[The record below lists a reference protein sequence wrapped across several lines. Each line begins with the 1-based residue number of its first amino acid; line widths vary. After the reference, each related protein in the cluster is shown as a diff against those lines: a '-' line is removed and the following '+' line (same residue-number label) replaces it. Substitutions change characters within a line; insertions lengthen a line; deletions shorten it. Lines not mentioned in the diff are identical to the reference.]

1 MIADAVLAGLPLVRL
16 TDGTGRVLA
25 ALSPRAASLRSLTV
39 RGLDIV
45 EPFVTE
51 PDAPGMAGA
60 TLVPW
65 PNRVEDA
72 TWWHN
77 GRRHELA
84 MTEPELGNANH
95 GLLAGDDFAVLERDD
110 TSATLGAEIR
120 QPQGYPFDLDVVV
133 GYVLTDSGITVTTS
147 VENRGT
153 EPAPVALGAHPYLR
167 IGSSEIEHLA
177 VSVQATHAYRLDE
190 RHIPRERFAVRGTAW
205 DLTLPRRIADTP
217 SHATFE
223 HESVDGVLVHALH
236 DHPEG
241 ERVELWADSD
251 YRFTQLYIAR
261 EFPSAAGPRLAVAI
275 EPMTAP
281 PNALRTGEGLRWLAP
296 AERWQTSWGVRL
308 AT

>member
-60 TLVPW
+60 TLAPW

-77 GRRHELA
+77 GRRHVLA
-84 MTEPELGNANH
+84 MTEPELGHANH
-95 GLLAGDDFAVLERDD
+95 GLLAEDDFVLLSRDES
-110 TSATLGAEIR
+110 SATLGAEIR
-120 QPQGYPFDLDVVV
+120 QRPGYPFDLDVVV
-133 GYVLTDSGITVTTS
+133 GYRLADSGITVTTS

-167 IGSSEIEHLA
+167 IGSTAIDEL
-177 VSVQATHAYRLDE
+177 VLSVQATHAYRLDE
-190 RHIPRERFAVRGTAW
+190 RHIPRQRFAVAGTPW
-205 DLTLPRRIADTP
+205 DLTLPRRIADSP

-223 HESVDGVLVHALH
+223 HESAEGVLVHSLCE
-236 DHPEG
+236 PSG
-241 ERVELWADSD
+241 ERVELWADAD

-261 EFPSAAGPRLAVAI
+261 EFPSATGPRLAVAI

>member
-25 ALSPRAASLRSLTV
+25 ALSPRAASLRSLSV

-84 MTEPELGNANH
+84 MTEPEFGNANH
-95 GLLAGDDFAVLERDD
+95 GLLAGDDFVLLGRDE

-120 QPQGYPFDLDVVV
+120 QRPGYPFDLDVVV
-133 GYVLTDSGITVTTS
+133 GYRLADSGITVTTS

-167 IGSSEIEHLA
+167 IGSAEIAELA

-190 RHIPRERFAVRGTAW
+190 RHIPRERFAVAGTSW
-205 DLTLPRRIADTP
+205 DLTVPRRIAESPT
-217 SHATFE
+217 HATFE
-223 HESVDGVLVHALH
+223 HEAAEGVLVHALH
-236 DHPEG
+236 ESGG
-241 ERVELWADSD
+241 ERVELWADAD

-261 EFPSAAGPRLAVAI
+261 EFPSATGPRLAVAI

-296 AERWQTSWGVRL
+296 AERWRTSWGVRL

>member
-1 MIADAVLAGLPLVRL
+1 MISDAVLAGLPLVRL
-16 TDGTGRVLA
+16 SDGTGRVLA

-39 RGLDIV
+39 RGLDVV

-51 PDAPGMAGA
+51 SDAPGMAGA

-84 MTEPELGNANH
+84 VTEPELGNANH
-95 GLLAGDDFAVLERDD
+95 GLLAADDFALLGRDEA
-110 TSATLGAEIR
+110 SATLGAEIR
-120 QPQGYPFDLDVVV
+120 QRPGYPFDLDVVV
-133 GYVLTDSGITVTTS
+133 GYRLADSGITVTTS

-167 IGSSEIEHLA
+167 IGSTALEELR

-190 RHIPRERFAVRGTAW
+190 RHIPRERFAVAGTPW
-205 DLTLPRRIADTP
+205 DLRRPRLVADSP
-217 SHATFE
+217 AHATFE
-223 HESVDGVLVHALH
+223 LEAADGVLVHALH
-236 DHPEG
+236 GPDG
-241 ERVELWADSD
+241 DRVELWADDD
-251 YRFTQLYIAR
+251 YRYTQLYITH
-261 EFPSAAGPRLAVAI
+261 EFPSADGPRLAVAI

-296 AERWQTSWGVRL
+296 AERWRTSWGVRL
-308 AT
+308 AP

>member
-25 ALSPRAASLRSLTV
+25 AVSPRAASLRSLTV

-72 TWWHN
+72 IWWHN
-77 GRRHELA
+77 GHRHELA
-84 MTEPELGNANH
+84 MTEPELGHANH
-95 GLLAGDDFAVLERDD
+95 GLLAGDDFAVLSRDE

-120 QPQGYPFDLDVVV
+120 QPQGYPFDLDVAV
-133 GYVLTDSGITVTTS
+133 GYVVTDSGITVTTS

-167 IGSSEIEHLA
+167 IGSASIDELV
-177 VSVQATHAYRLDE
+177 VSVQATHAYRLDD
-190 RHIPRERFAVRGTAW
+190 RHIPRERFAVAGTPW
-205 DLTLPRRIADTP
+205 DLTVPRRIADSP
-217 SHATFE
+217 AHATFE
-223 HESVDGVLVHALH
+223 QESAAGVLVHSLH
-236 DHPEG
+236 EPNGD
-241 ERVELWADSD
+241 RVELWADDD

-261 EFPSAAGPRLAVAI
+261 ELPSDTGPRLAVAI

-296 AERWQTSWGVRL
+296 DERWCTSWGVRL